1 MKIEPKFLLVSILA
15 VLTVTSIAAAAA
27 APTSV
32 PFFSLADHS
41 VLPTIQS
48 TTTASSSKTTASL
61 FSSSSSLP
69 SFLSNIVQT
78 AKADVDIDTSG
89 NGKAAAFDGKNSISS
104 DGKGFCNTVDNIA
117 GGRFSSLFKGIVDCK
132 SSDNKQQQ
140 YTVDY
145 SVIKDPVKVGDTT
158 YMSVSVRDR
167 NTDQPVSDAA
177 VLLTIESPSQSNSDP
192 SVGGQ
197 TSTTTSNTS
206 TTQTAYTDKDGHAI
220 FTIHIGPHS
229 NTGIYNTNLEIKKDN
244 YDSKMQKSF
253 QVV

>member
-1 MKIEPKFLLVSILA
+1 MYRTRKIKSMKIESKFLLINLLA
-15 VLTVTSIAAAAA
+15 VLTVTSVAA
-27 APTSV
+27 
-32 PFFSLADHS
+32 
-41 VLPTIQS
+41 
-48 TTTASSSKTTASL
+48 TTL
-61 FSSSSSLP
+61 L
-69 SFLSNIVQT
+69 SFLPNIVQT

-104 DGKGFCNTVDNIA
+104 DGKGFCNTVDNMA
-117 GGRFSSLFKGIVDCK
+117 GGRFASLFNGIVDCK
-132 SSDNKQQQ
+132 SSDNKQQQQ

-145 SVIKDPVKVGDTT
+145 SVIKDPVRVGDTT

-167 NTDQPVSDAA
+167 NTDQPVSDAV
-177 VLLTIESPSQSNSDP
+177 VLLTIESPPSHSNADP
-192 SVGGQ
+192 SVGQ
-197 TSTTTSNTS
+197 TSTTSTS

-229 NTGIYNTNLEIKKDN
+229 NSGIYNTNLEIKKDN

>member
-1 MKIEPKFLLVSILA
+1 MYRTRKIKSMKIESKFLLINLLA
-15 VLTVTSIAAAAA
+15 VLTVTSVAA
-27 APTSV
+27 
-32 PFFSLADHS
+32 
-41 VLPTIQS
+41 
-48 TTTASSSKTTASL
+48 TTL
-61 FSSSSSLP
+61 L
-69 SFLSNIVQT
+69 SFLPNIVQT

-104 DGKGFCNTVDNIA
+104 DGKGFCNTVDNMD
-117 GGRFSSLFKGIVDCK
+117 GGRFASLFNGIVDCK
-132 SSDNKQQQ
+132 SSDNKQQQQ

-145 SVIKDPVKVGDTT
+145 SVIKDPVRVGDTT

-167 NTDQPVSDAA
+167 NTDQPVSDAV
-177 VLLTIESPSQSNSDP
+177 VLLTIESPPSHSNADP
-192 SVGGQ
+192 SVGQ
-197 TSTTTSNTS
+197 TSTTSTS

-229 NTGIYNTNLEIKKDN
+229 NSGIYNTNLEIKKDN